1 MAQNKRILFI
11 AGEVAPFAQ
20 VSDMADLVR
29 TLPEQLQNSGDYET
43 RITLPRYGTINERR
57 NRLHEVIRLSGTEIT
72 MGNDVETLTVKV
84 ASIPDIRLQVY
95 FMDHDKYF
103 GRKAIAVDEN
113 GNAFDDNADRALF
126 YTRSVLET
134 IRKLR
139 WGPDVIHGFGWAAG
153 LVPLL
158 MHTEY
163 AADDVL
169 SSAKVVFTPD
179 AVDGE
184 TSLTEDFLDSMNIR
198 TSDNLDGLSLTDLGS
213 SYADA
218 IIYPHFMASS
228 PDAHHFDDE
237 AGTRIDQLVSLY
249 DEMLSEVPA

>member
-11 AGEVAPFAQ
+11 TGEVSPFAQ
-20 VSDMADLVR
+20 VSEMADLVR
-29 TLPEQLQNSGDYET
+29 TLPEQLQSNGDYET
-43 RITLPRYGTINERR
+43 RITMPRYGTINERR
-57 NRLHEVIRLSGTEIT
+57 NHLHEVIRLSGTEVS
-72 MGNDVETLTVKV
+72 MGDDIETLTVKV
-84 ASIPDIRLQVY
+84 ASLPDVRLQVY

-103 GRKAIAVDEN
+103 GRKAIATDEN
-113 GNAFDDNADRALF
+113 GKTFGDNAHRALF

-139 WGPDVIHGFGWAAG
+139 WGPDVIHSFGWAAG

-163 AADDVL
+163 AGDDVL

-184 TSLTEDFLDSMNIR
+184 TALTNDFAETMQIH
-198 TSDNLDGLSLTDLGS
+198 TSDDLEGRSLTDLGS
-213 SYADA
+213 TYADA
-218 IIYPHFMASS
+218 TIYPHFLTPST
-228 PDAHHFDDE
+228 DAHHFDDE
-237 AGTRIDQLVSLY
+237 AGARIEQLVGLY
-249 DEMLSEVPA
+249 DTMLNEVPA